1 MPSSAVTRTVI
12 AFAPTASGTWNPSSV
27 VSASS
32 SVLPSE
38 SRYATE
44 APSSLFVA
52 ENVSVSTSLATI
64 AV

>member
-1 MPSSAVTRTVI
+1 MPSSDVTRTVI
-12 AFAPTASGTWNPSSV
+12 AFAPTASGTWWPAA
-27 VSASS
+27 VSASAIG
-32 SVLPSE
+32 LPSE